1 MTRRSSGIM
10 APSPGSHSKPSK
22 LLLHTPRSG
31 GGGGGRI
38 SSILSPTTSSL
49 SLSSSNQKPQQQQYS
64 IQRQRGST
72 SAFKVMKRSL
82 DRLSSSTSTLTSP
95 EFDVVDN
102 NYNGA
107 ETAVEPEAVKVCVR
121 IRPLLTDGTIKNG
134 EQHHHHQA
142 TATAAPR
149 AYVLGPT
156 KNTIVKNL
164 EIFSD
169 SGSGSSNSN
178 KTFSFNHVY
187 GETSTTRQL
196 YDDMVAEIVE
206 SVGCHGRNGT
216 VFTYGQTSTGKTHT
230 MHGIIMAAGKDL
242 FATRD
247 QNGIVSDELHD
258 GDGNPPTTS
267 HSVTSVR
274 ISCMELYNEE
284 LRDLLCTNTTSSST
298 ATSSLSIQEDR
309 RGNVQI
315 PGLSE
320 RTVGNIDEL
329 MEVIQI
335 AEENRTVGSTA
346 MNERS
351 SRSHTIFRVTYEKK
365 ETIHTTST
373 NSTNTVDEFAQS
385 SNDRE
390 EKENNAH
397 HSHVH
402 NNNKR
407 TCQQRTKVTTTSSTL
422 NLVDLAGSESVRVTG
437 AVGERQKEGGK
448 INQR

>member
-31 GGGGGRI
+31 GGGRI

-49 SLSSSNQKPQQQQYS
+49 SLSSSNQKQQQQQHS

-95 EFDVVDN
+95 EFDVVN
-102 NYNGA
+102 NNNNGA
-107 ETAVEPEAVKVCVR
+107 ETAAEPETVKVCVR
-121 IRPLLTDGTIKNG
+121 IRPLLSDGTIKNG
-134 EQHHHHQA
+134 EQQHHHQ
-142 TATAAPR
+142 ATAAPR
-149 AYVLGPT
+149 AYVLGPI

-169 SGSGSSNSN
+169 SGSSSTISSNNSN
-178 KTFSFNHVY
+178 NTFSFNHVY

-242 FATRD
+242 FTMRD
-247 QNGIVSDELHD
+247 QNGIVSDELLHD
-258 GDGNPPTTS
+258 GDENPPTTS

-284 LRDLLCTNTTSSST
+284 LRDLLCTTTTTST
-298 ATSSLSIQEDR
+298 TTSLSIQEDR

-351 SRSHTIFRVTYEKK
+351 SRSHTIFRVTFEKK